1 MLGNNG
7 ELGQAL
13 GAGGADVI
21 LAHNFQQA
29 GAHQAGQV
37 ADGIAA
43 HGDDGQDVALP
54 AVQAEGRQYV
64 QLKGEYINQHG
75 GDHERRNGNADGGN
89 GHQQHI
95 LPFAVFQRGQYA
107 HGDGGKQ
114 HKHQGDKAQ
123 LGGYR
128 RTSGNKIVDGFAGIF
143 IGRAEIAMQQAAQ
156 IFDKLHRHGLV
167 QAVLGFHG
175 LGNLFR
181 HALGVGERAT
191 GNGVHQGEGDQNNH
205 EHGNDHGSDALQD
218 KFNHYVSFFR
228 VHGRR
233 TGNGAP
239 TAALWP

>member
-64 QLKGEYINQHG
+64 QLKGEYIDQHG
-75 GDHERRNGNADGGN
+75 GDHERRNSNADGGN

-95 LPFAVFQRGQYA
+95 LPFAVFQR
-107 HGDGGKQ
+107 
-114 HKHQGDKAQ
+114 
-123 LGGYR
+123 R
-128 RTSGNKIVDGFAGIF
+128 
-143 IGRAEIAMQQAAQ
+143 
-156 IFDKLHRHGLV
+156 
-167 QAVLGFHG
+167 
-175 LGNLFR
+175 
-181 HALGVGERAT
+181 
-191 GNGVHQGEGDQNNH
+191 
-205 EHGNDHGSDALQD
+205 
-218 KFNHYVSFFR
+218 
-228 VHGRR
+228 
-233 TGNGAP
+233 
-239 TAALWP
+239 